1 MEESPA
7 TLTGKWL
14 RCSSHSRLSYNYTRV
29 RESAKDI
36 ARTDQKKRK
45 AFEIRVLLLGE
56 NTRDRIQMHALWICI
71 TMETGLFVGQLLA
84 NDFIFENKLMWFN
97 WTHIVVSA
105 ICLSAHASSLRA
117 VDTLAKPFPR
127 YFQLSHSSLLPAS
140 WLDIGAKFKQME
152 SRAKSHA
159 LLLSIRINRASIDS
173 KCL

>member
-45 AFEIRVLLLGE
+45 AFEIRVLIYCCWE
-56 NTRDRIQMHALWICI
+56 RTRGIGFKCMLYA
-71 TMETGLFVGQLLA
+71 FVLRWKQASSLYAQLLA

-127 YFQLSHSSLLPAS
+127 YFHTQNLMEGQCLLMLNSCKRTANKSLPA
-140 WLDIGAKFKQME
+140 ACT
-152 SRAKSHA
+152 HA
-159 LLLSIRINRASIDS
+159 ERQLAS
-173 KCL
+173 